1 MLIIGWLDCWKYKR
15 NHMKNPFER
24 NIGSPVERKEDL
36 PEVQI
41 NLHIMRHDIREST
54 GEATQE
60 EREQGIDPD
69 NRTPLTLEG
78 MRSVAARGRDNIDLA
93 RARVIGSA
101 RERSRHTAA
110 FHMVGGR
117 KEVGGIE
124 SLDELEKVV
133 QGLGENKAH
142 FRVDERLNFH
152 DDKSASLGKYLDEA
166 YFAKTYLKTIIE
178 ESDAFARNQQA
189 EYQSTYTGK
198 AAQMA
203 DLVNMYLKAAPRL
216 VNLVPGIQKS
226 QIEKHGEDLR
236 QSQAAFERFM
246 GTHQGMAESFLLKVV
261 EITQGVEARNE
272 LLSEIG
278 DAGFGY
284 SEGIDIN
291 LMQKGPDTKAELVY
305 INPRTQK
312 ETRLE
317 LSQDIL
323 EKIMQEAEGMKLT
336 K

>member
-1 MLIIGWLDCWKYKR
+1 MLIMGWLDCWKYKR
-15 NHMKNPFER
+15 NYMKNPFER
-24 NIGSPVERKEDL
+24 NIGSLVEREEDL

-41 NLHIMRHDIREST
+41 KLHIMRHDIRAST

-69 NRTPLTLEG
+69 NRTPLTPEG
-78 MRSVAARGRDNIDLA
+78 MKNAAERGRDDVDLS

-101 RERSRHTAA
+101 RERSRHTAG

-117 KEVGGIE
+117 EEVGGTE
-124 SLDELEKVV
+124 SLDDLEKVV
-133 QGLGENKAH
+133 QELGENKAH

-152 DDKSASLGKYLDEA
+152 DDKSAPLGGFLNDA
-166 YFAKTYLKTIIE
+166 YENKTYLKTIVN
-178 ESDAFARNQQA
+178 ESDDFARKQGG

-203 DLVNMYLKAAPRL
+203 DLVNAYLKAAPRL

-226 QIEKHGEDLR
+226 QVEKHGEDRR
-236 QSQAAFERFM
+236 QSQSAFERFM

-261 EITQGVEARNE
+261 EIAQGVEARNE

-278 DAGFGY
+278 NAGFGY

-291 LMQKGPDTKAELVY
+291 LVQKGPDTKAELVY

-317 LSQDIL
+317 LSRDIL
-323 EKIMQEAEGMKLT
+323 EKILQEAEGMKVGR
-336 K
+336 

>member
-1 MLIIGWLDCWKYKR
+1 
-15 NHMKNPFER
+15 MKNLFER
-24 NIGSPVERKEDL
+24 NPSDHVEKEEDI
-36 PEVQI
+36 PEI
-41 NLHIMRHDIREST
+41 EIKLHLMRHDIRAST
-54 GEATQE
+54 GEATEE
-60 EREQGIDPD
+60 ERERGIDPD
-69 NRTPLTLEG
+69 NRTPLTPLG
-78 MRSVAARGRDNIDLA
+78 MANAAARGRDNIDLA

-117 KEVGGIE
+117 KEVGGTE

-133 QGLGENKAH
+133 QELGENKAH

-152 DDKSASLGKYLDEA
+152 DDKSAPLGGFLNDA
-166 YFAKTYLKTIIE
+166 YENKTYLKTIVN
-178 ESDAFARNQQA
+178 ESDDFARKQNA

-203 DLVNMYLKAAPRL
+203 GLVNTYLKAAPRL
-216 VNLVPGIQKS
+216 ANLISGIQKS
-226 QIEKHGEDLR
+226 QVEKHGEDR
-236 QSQAAFERFM
+236 GQSQAAFERFM

-261 EITQGVEARNE
+261 EIAQGVEARNE

-278 DAGFGY
+278 NAGFGY

-291 LMQKGPDTKAELVY
+291 LVQKGSDTKVELVY

-317 LSQDIL
+317 LSRDIL
-323 EKIMQEAEGMKLT
+323 EKIMQEAEDMKLT